1 MTNLQFHERAIIHAQ
16 RVTTG
21 EILSCKWV
29 KLAAKRF
36 VTDLRNTESRWFFVP
51 DIANE
56 VCRVAELMR
65 HEKGQLQGQRF
76 HLEDWQVF
84 ILCNIFGFVDED
96 GIRKYRE
103 AFILVP
109 RGNGKSPLA
118 AIIGNWM
125 AWFDGEPGAEV
136 YCGAASE
143 GQAHEVFRPAKAMLE
158 QEPELTKR
166 YGITV
171 GAKSIYQTSTRSR
184 FKPVIRNPKDG
195 ASIYCAILDEW
206 HEALDAVQYDCF
218 KTGANKRKNS
228 LLLEISTAGVSTQSP
243 CLEKQREV
251 EKVLD
256 GTVDNDRLFGIIYTV
271 DPEINWT
278 TREALVMANPN
289 LGISNDE
296 EALLLDQ
303 QEAVRNSAKQ
313 NIFRCKHLNQW
324 MTATTAWMNATNW
337 QAAAVREPLTEE
349 FFKSCEC
356 FIGLDLA
363 STTDIAAAV
372 KVFRKLQDGKYH
384 YYIVPRFY
392 LPEARTSDPTAQHY
406 QRWVHD
412 GHLISTDGAEIDYA
426 RITADLQKD
435 VEQYNVKTLCYD
447 PWGATDITQQFESR
461 TGIMRVKVPM
471 QVKFLSE
478 PMKRLESGVLNGTM
492 HHNNNPCMNWQMSN
506 VEIKTDFN
514 DNIFPRKNKPED
526 KIDGPVATI
535 IALSQAIQAPEPPKK
550 YQRIVWL

>member
-1 MTNLQFHERAIIHAQ
+1 
-16 RVTTG
+16 
-21 EILSCKWV
+21 
-29 KLAAKRF
+29 
-36 VTDLRNTESRWFFVP
+36 
-51 DIANE
+51 
-56 VCRVAELMR
+56 MR
-65 HEKGQLQGQRF
+65 HEKGRLQGQRF
-76 HLEDWQVF
+76 RLEDWQVF
-84 ILCNIFGFVDED
+84 ILCNIFGFIDED
-96 GIRKYRE
+96 GTRKYRE

-118 AIIGNWM
+118 AIIAIWM
-125 AWFDGEPGAEV
+125 TFFDGEPGAES

-143 GQAHEVFRPAKAMLE
+143 EQAHEVFRPAKAMLE
-158 QEPELTKR
+158 QVPELTKR

-171 GAKSIYQTSTRSR
+171 AAKSIYQSSTRSR
-184 FKPVIRNPKDG
+184 FKSVIREPKDG
-195 ASIYCAILDEW
+195 ASIYLAVLDEW
-206 HEALDAVQYDCF
+206 HQALDAVQYDCF
-218 KTGANKRKNS
+218 RTGANKRKNS

-243 CLEKQREV
+243 CLEKQKEV
-251 EKVLD
+251 EEILD
-256 GTVDNDRLFGIIYTV
+256 GTVENDRLFGIIYTV
-271 DPEINWT
+271 DPETDWT
-278 TREALVMANPN
+278 TYEALVMANPN

-303 QEAVRNSAKQ
+303 AEAVRNSAKH

-324 MTATTAWMNATNW
+324 MTATTAWMNTTNW
-337 QAAAVREPLTEE
+337 QAAAVTEFLTEE
-349 FFKSCEC
+349 FLKSCEC

-412 GHLISTDGAEIDYA
+412 GYLVSTDGAEIDYQ
-426 RITADLQKD
+426 RISADLAKD
-435 VEQYNVKTLCYD
+435 VEQYNVKALCYD

-492 HHNNNPCMNWQMSN
+492 HHDNNPCMNWQMSN

-535 IALSQAIQAPEPPKK
+535 IALSQAIAPAAPERK
-550 YQRIVWL
+550 YTRITFF

>member
-1 MTNLQFHERAIIHAQ
+1 
-16 RVTTG
+16 
-21 EILSCKWV
+21 
-29 KLAAKRF
+29 
-36 VTDLRNTESRWFFVP
+36 
-51 DIANE
+51 
-56 VCRVAELMR
+56 
-65 HEKGQLQGQRF
+65 
-76 HLEDWQVF
+76 
-84 ILCNIFGFVDED
+84 
-96 GIRKYRE
+96 
-103 AFILVP
+103 
-109 RGNGKSPLA
+109 
-118 AIIGNWM
+118 
-125 AWFDGEPGAEV
+125 
-136 YCGAASE
+136 
-143 GQAHEVFRPAKAMLE
+143 
-158 QEPELTKR
+158 
-166 YGITV
+166 
-171 GAKSIYQTSTRSR
+171 
-184 FKPVIRNPKDG
+184 
-195 ASIYCAILDEW
+195 LDEW

-251 EKVLD
+251 EAVLG
-256 GTVDNDRLFGIIYTV
+256 GTVQNDRLFGIVYTI
-271 DPEINWT
+271 DPETNWT

-324 MTATTAWMNATNW
+324 MTASVAWMNATNW
-337 QAAAVREPLTEE
+337 QAAAVTEPLTEE

-363 STTDIAAAV
+363 SAVDIAAAV
-372 KVFRKLQDGKYH
+372 KVFRKLQDGKFH

-392 LPEARTSDPTAQHY
+392 LPEARTSDPTCQHY
-406 QRWVHD
+406 QKWVHD
-412 GHLISTDGAEIDYA
+412 GYLVSTDGAEIDYA
-426 RITADLQKD
+426 RISADLLRD
-435 VEQYNVKTLCYD
+435 VETYNVKALCYD

-478 PMKRLESGVLNGTM
+478 PMKRLDSGILNGTM
-492 HHNNNPCMNWQMSN
+492 HHDNNPCMNWQMSN

-514 DNIFPRKNKPED
+514 DNIFPRKGKPES

-535 IALSQAIQAPEPPKK
+535 IALSQAIAPAPVAHK
-550 YQRIVWL
+550 YQRITFF